1 MWHWGYDAWW
11 MGLSMMLF
19 WVGVIA
25 VVIWAV
31 RAANRRSNRDP
42 SDRRALDV
50 LEERYA
56 RGEIDD
62 EEFDRRKAKLERT

>member
-11 MGLSMMLF
+11 MGLSMILF

-25 VVIWAV
+25 VAIWAI
-31 RAANRRSNRDP
+31 RAADRRSSRDP
-42 SDRRALDV
+42 SVRRALDV

-62 EEFDRRKAKLERT
+62 EEFERRKATLERT

>member
-11 MGLSMMLF
+11 MGLSMILF

-25 VVIWAV
+25 VAIWAV
-31 RAANRRSNRDP
+31 RAADRRSNRDP
-42 SDRRALDV
+42 SVRRALDV

-62 EEFDRRKAKLERT
+62 EEFERRRATLVRT